1 MSLAGGQMTFLPKC
15 VFSCIMVLCF
25 AGLFFMYYK
34 PHINFPT
41 FTAHTERGDHS
52 CQCPVDAVEQR
63 SNPNC
68 SSEPQI
74 DPTVVQKTQE
84 DAEPDTVVLV
94 WFWPFGFQFDLS
106 CDTYNVKRCL
116 LTADKSLYDEA
127 HGVLI
132 HHRDIRGDNLPKDPR
147 PWFQKWVW
155 FNMESPANTQQVP
168 HIDELFNLTCSYRLD
183 SNIPVP
189 YGHLEPRASGEET
202 FQVPPKD
209 KLVCWIV
216 SNWNP
221 NHRRVQFYNE
231 LKKHVNITVY
241 GKAFGKPVNSEEYNH
256 IVSSCKFYLSFENS
270 VYKDYI
276 TEKLYRPLML
286 GALPVTL
293 GPTRQNYEDHVP
305 GDSFIHVHDFPTA
318 KQLADRLLYLDR
330 DDTEYMK
337 YFDWTKR
344 YQTKLSA
351 LGQDHAC
358 ETCRFLQQHGRYQAF
373 RNLKKW
379 YWA

>member
-1 MSLAGGQMTFLPKC
+1 MSCPCSQTTLLRRVALCC
-15 VFSCIMVLCF
+15 VVVSRF
-25 AGLFFMYYK
+25 AGFFFVYYK
-34 PHINFPT
+34 PDISFPS
-41 FTAHTERGDHS
+41 FD
-52 CQCPVDAVEQR
+52 VDMKRDNR
-63 SNPNC
+63 SKQHANAT
-68 SSEPQI
+68 
-74 DPTVVQKTQE
+74 DVQE
-84 DAEPDTVVLV
+84 DAEPDTVVLI
-94 WFWPFGFQFDLS
+94 WMWPFGFKLNLN
-106 CDTYNVKRCL
+106 CDAHNFKRCV

-155 FNMESPANTQQVP
+155 FNMESPTNTQQVP
-168 HIDELFNLTCSYRLD
+168 HIDELFNLTCSYRLE

-221 NHRRVQFYNE
+221 NLIRVQFYNE

-241 GKAFGKPVNSEEYNH
+241 GGAFGKPTSEEEYDH
-256 IVSSCKFYLSFENS
+256 IVSSCKFYLAFENS
-270 VYKDYI
+270 VHKDYI
-276 TEKLYRPLML
+276 SDKLYRPLML
-286 GALPVTL
+286 GTIPVTL

-330 DDTEYMK
+330 NDTEYMK
-337 YFDWTKR
+337 YFDWTKKYKVER
-344 YQTKLSA
+344 AAFGTT
-351 LGQDHAC
+351 HAC
-358 ETCRFLQQHGRYQAF
+358 KTCAYLQQHRGYEAS
-373 RNLKKW
+373 RNLKEW
-379 YWA
+379 FWG

>member
-1 MSLAGGQMTFLPKC
+1 MLLTGGQTTSMRTC

-41 FTAHTERGDHS
+41 FAVYTERSNHS
-52 CQCPVDAVEQR
+52 CECPVDAVEQR

-74 DPTVVQKTQE
+74 APTVVQKIQE

-94 WFWPFGFQFDLS
+94 WFWPFGARFDLS
-106 CDTYNVKRCL
+106 CDTYNIKRCV

-132 HHRDIRGDNLPKDPR
+132 HHRDIRRDNLPKDPR

-155 FNMESPANTQQVP
+155 FNMEAPTNAQQVP
-168 HIDELFNLTCSYRLD
+168 HIDELFNLTSSYRLE

-221 NHRRVQFYNE
+221 NHRRVQFYSE

-241 GKAFGKPVNSEEYNH
+241 GRAFGKPVNGEEYNH
-256 IVSSCKFYLSFENS
+256 IVSRCKFYLSFENS
-270 VYKDYI
+270 VHKDYI
-276 TEKLYRPLML
+276 SEKLYHPLML
-286 GALPVTL
+286 GTIPVTL

-337 YFDWTKR
+337 YFDWTKKYKVER
-344 YQTKLSA
+344 AAFGTT
-351 LGQDHAC
+351 HAC
-358 ETCRFLQQHGRYQAF
+358 RTCAYLQQHRGYEAS
-373 RNLKKW
+373 RNLKEW
-379 YWA
+379 FWG

>member
-1 MSLAGGQMTFLPKC
+1 MLLTGGQTTSMRTF
-15 VFSCIMVLCF
+15 VFSCIVVLCF

-41 FTAHTERGDHS
+41 FAVHTERSNHS

-74 DPTVVQKTQE
+74 APTVVQKIQE

-94 WFWPFGFQFDLS
+94 WFWPFGFKINLN
-106 CDTYNVKRCL
+106 CDTHNVKGCL
-116 LTADKSLYDEA
+116 LTANKSRYDEA

-132 HHRDIRGDNLPKDPR
+132 HHRDIRRDNLPKDPR

-155 FNMESPANTQQVP
+155 FNMESPTNTQQVP
-168 HIDELFNLTCSYRLD
+168 HIDELFNLTSSYRLE

-216 SNWNP
+216 SHWNP
-221 NHRRVQFYNE
+221 HLIRVQFYNE

-241 GKAFGKPVNSEEYNH
+241 GRAFRKPTTKEEYDP
-256 IVSSCKFYLSFENS
+256 IVSRCKFYLAFENS
-270 VYKDYI
+270 VHKDYI
-276 TEKLYRPLML
+276 SEKLYRPLML
-286 GALPVTL
+286 GTLPVTL

-330 DDTEYMK
+330 NDTEYMK
-337 YFDWTKR
+337 YFDWTKK
-344 YQTKLSA
+344 YKVKCSQFGTT
-351 LGQDHAC
+351 HAC
-358 ETCRFLQQHGRYQAF
+358 GTCSYLQQHRGYEAS
-373 RNLKKW
+373 RNLKEW
-379 YWA
+379 FWG

>member
-1 MSLAGGQMTFLPKC
+1 MSLAGGQMTFLPKF

-34 PHINFPT
+34 PDVNFPT
-41 FTAHTERGDHS
+41 IAFHTERSNHS
-52 CQCPVDAVEQR
+52 CQCPVDAVKQS

-74 DPTVVQKTQE
+74 DPTVVQKIQE

-94 WFWPFGFQFDLS
+94 WFWPFGFKFDLS
-106 CDTYNVKRCL
+106 CDKHNVKRCL

-132 HHRDIRGDNLPKDPR
+132 HHKNIGDNLPKDPR

-155 FNMESPANTQQVP
+155 FNMESPTNTQQVP
-168 HIDELFNLTCSYRLD
+168 HIDELFNLTCSYRQD

-202 FQVPPKD
+202 FQVTPKD

-216 SNWNP
+216 SHWNERF
-221 NHRRVQFYNE
+221 RRVEFYNE

-241 GKAFGKPVNSEEYNH
+241 GKAFRKPVNGEQYNH

-270 VYKDYI
+270 VHKDYI

-286 GALPVTL
+286 GTIPVTL

-305 GDSFIHVHDFPTA
+305 GDSFIHVDDFPTA
-318 KQLADRLLYLDR
+318 KQLADRLLYLHR
-330 DDTEYMK
+330 NDTEYMK
-337 YFDWTKR
+337 YFEWTKKYKVKR
-344 YQTKLSA
+344 AVFGTT
-351 LGQDHAC
+351 HAC
-358 ETCRFLQQHGRYQAF
+358 KTCSYLQQHRGYEAS
-373 RNLKKW
+373 RNLKEW
-379 YWA
+379 LWG